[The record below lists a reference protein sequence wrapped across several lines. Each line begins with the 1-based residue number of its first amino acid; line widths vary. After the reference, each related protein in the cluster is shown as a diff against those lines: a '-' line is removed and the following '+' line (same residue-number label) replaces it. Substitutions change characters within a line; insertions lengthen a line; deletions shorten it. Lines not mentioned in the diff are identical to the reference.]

1 LNLKGR
7 AEAYEYQTTDYII
20 QIQHSEAE
28 WVKQLKVIVDNYL
41 LLGEDLEVIDCPRCG
56 FEMRHMQPCHMVCP
70 NCGGHMDC
78 SEKGLT
84 W

>member
-1 LNLKGR
+1 MNLKVR

-20 QIQHSEAE
+20 QIRHSEAE